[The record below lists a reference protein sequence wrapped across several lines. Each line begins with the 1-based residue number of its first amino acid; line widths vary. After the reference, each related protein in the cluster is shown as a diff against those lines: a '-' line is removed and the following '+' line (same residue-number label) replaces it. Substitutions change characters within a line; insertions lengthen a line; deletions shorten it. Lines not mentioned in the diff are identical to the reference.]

1 MANFILVSPSSG
13 SGNVVIK
20 VKPVNENTSTT
31 IEKKGKLIIRVN
43 GEIQKTIPLTQN
55 IKSSSSGGGGGG
67 TTTKTLT
74 SREIS
79 LDIYSGFYPD
89 PSGLK
94 CLNTNAEGGTKYNEW
109 YLRPSYTYDSTS
121 KDDIISIPYSV
132 SAKQTDYFSDGTKEY
147 TNLLP
152 TFTWKNKEDQSG
164 TMRNWEYEYS
174 GDLNAT
180 SETDTE
186 VEVQSSNDTP
196 PVLAGYFLS
205 IKSKVGME
213 ELFRYKINKVYA
225 SFNVVSKRRTDVA
238 DTLDISTIQVDIYWT
253 ITVLANISPNPGG
266 NTIISPNPGGNI
278 IK

>member
-1 MANFILVSPSSG
+1 MANFILVSPNSG

-31 IEKKGKLIIRVN
+31 IEKNGKLIIRVN

-67 TTTKTLT
+67 TTTKTIT

-79 LDIYSGFYPD
+79 LDIYSLSDTD
-89 PSGLK
+89 PSGSK
-94 CLNTNAEGGTKYNEW
+94 WLNTNAEGGTKSNKL
-109 YLRPSYTYDSTS
+109 YLRPIYTYDTSTS
-121 KDDIISIPYSV
+121 NDKITIPYSV

-152 TFTWKNKEDQSG
+152 TFTWNDKEDNSG

-174 GDLNAT
+174 GNSKAT

-196 PVLAGYFLS
+196 PVLASYFLA
-205 IKSKVGME
+205 IKSKVGMDK
-213 ELFRYKINKVYA
+213 LNSINKVYA
-225 SFNVVSKRRTDVA
+225 SLNVVSKHRTDVA
-238 DTLDISTIQVDIYWT
+238 DTLVTSTIQVDINWT
-253 ITVLANISPNPGG
+253 ITVS
-266 NTIISPNPGGNI
+266 NTIGTGPDLNP

>member
-55 IKSSSSGGGGGG
+55 IKVSSGGGGG

-79 LDIYSGFYPD
+79 LDIYSGAYPD
-89 PSGLK
+89 PFGLK
-94 CLNTNAEGGTKYNEW
+94 CLNTNAEGGVKSNKW
-109 YLRPSYTYDSTS
+109 YLRPVYNYNTSNS
-121 KDDIISIPYSV
+121 KDKIIIPYSV

-152 TFTWKNKEDQSG
+152 TFKWNDTEDNSG
-164 TMRNWEYEYS
+164 TMKDWDYTYS
-174 GDLNAT
+174 GDSKAT
-180 SETDTE
+180 SETDNE

-196 PVLAGYFLS
+196 VLASYLLH
-205 IKSKVGME
+205 IRSKVGMD
-213 ELFRYKINKVYA
+213 ELNKNIINKVYA
-225 SFNVVSKRRTDVA
+225 SFKVVSKHRTDVA
-238 DTLDISTIQVDIYWT
+238 DTLVTSTIQVDITWT
-253 ITVLANISPNPGG
+253 ITVSN
-266 NTIISPNPGGNI
+266 NTGKPDPDLDRPIQ
-278 IK
+278 

>member
-31 IEKKGKLIIRVN
+31 IEKKGRLIIRVN

-55 IKSSSSGGGGGG
+55 IKSSSSGGEGGG

-94 CLNTNAEGGTKYNEW
+94 CLNTNAEGGTKHNEW
-109 YLRPSYTYDSTS
+109 YLRPSYIYDTS
-121 KDDIISIPYSV
+121 ASKNKITIPYSV

-152 TFTWKNKEDQSG
+152 TFTWNDKEDQSG
-164 TMRNWEYEYS
+164 TMRYWEYEYS
-174 GDLNAT
+174 GDSKAT

-186 VEVQSSNDTP
+186 VEVQSSNDTQ
-196 PVLAGYFLS
+196 VLAGYILS

-225 SFNVVSKRRTDVA
+225 SFKVVSKHRTDVA
-238 DTLDISTIQVDIYWT
+238 DTLAISTIQVDIYWT
-253 ITVLANISPNPGG
+253 ITVLANIGLNPGG
-266 NTIISPNPGGNI
+266 NV

>member
-1 MANFILVSPSSG
+1 MANFILVSPNSG

-20 VKPVNENTSTT
+20 VKPINENTSTT

-55 IKSSSSGGGGGG
+55 IKSSSGGGGGGG

-79 LDIYSGFYPD
+79 LDIYSGLPD

-109 YLRPSYTYDSTS
+109 HLRPSYTYDTSTS
-121 KDDIISIPYSV
+121 KDKIIIPYSV

-152 TFTWKNKEDQSG
+152 KFTWNDEEDQSG
-164 TMRNWEYEYS
+164 TMRYWEYEYS
-174 GDLNAT
+174 GDLKAN

-186 VEVQSSNDTP
+186 VKVQSNDTP

-213 ELFRYKINKVYA
+213 ELFNYKIDKVHARYNLYA
-225 SFNVVSKRRTDVA
+225 SFEVVSKRRTDVA
-238 DTLDISTIQVDIYWT
+238 DTLSPSVIHVDIYWT
-253 ITVLANISPNPGG
+253 INVYYNNKPKPDLNRPFE
-266 NTIISPNPGGNI
+266 
-278 IK
+278 

>member
-55 IKSSSSGGGGGG
+55 IKSSSGGGGG

-94 CLNTNAEGGTKYNEW
+94 CLNTNAEGGVKSNKW
-109 YLRPSYTYDSTS
+109 YLRPVYNYNTSDSNL
-121 KDDIISIPYSV
+121 KIIIPYSV
-132 SAKQTDYFSDGTKEY
+132 SAKQTDYFSDGTEEY

-152 TFTWKNKEDQSG
+152 EFKWNDTEDNSG
-164 TMRNWEYEYS
+164 TMKDWEYEYS
-174 GDLNAT
+174 GDSKAT
-180 SETDTE
+180 SETDNE

-196 PVLAGYFLS
+196 VLAGYLLH
-205 IKSKVGME
+205 IRSKVGMG
-213 ELFRYKINKVYA
+213 ELNILNKIYANFKVE
-225 SFNVVSKRRTDVA
+225 SKHRTDVA
-238 DTLDISTIQVDIYWT
+238 DTLVTSTIQVDINWT
-253 ITVLANISPNPGG
+253 ITVSDNTGLLTPNPDF
-266 NTIISPNPGGNI
+266 NKPIQ
-278 IK
+278 

>member
-55 IKSSSSGGGGGG
+55 IKSSSGGGGG

-109 YLRPSYTYDSTS
+109 YLRPSYTYDTSTS
-121 KDDIISIPYSV
+121 KDKIIIPYSV

-152 TFTWKNKEDQSG
+152 KFTWNDKEDQSG
-164 TMRNWEYEYS
+164 TMRYWEYEYS
-174 GDLNAT
+174 GDLKAN

-186 VEVQSSNDTP
+186 VKVQSNDTP

-213 ELFRYKINKVYA
+213 ELFNYKINKVYA
-225 SFNVVSKRRTDVA
+225 SFEVVSKRRTDVA
-238 DTLDISTIQVDIYWT
+238 DTLSPSVIKVDIYWT
-253 ITVLANISPNPGG
+253 ITVLYNMGLKPAEPDFKPIQ
-266 NTIISPNPGGNI
+266 
-278 IK
+278 

>member
-13 SGNVVIK
+13 TGNITIK

-31 IEKKGKLIIRVN
+31 IEKNGKLIIRVN

-55 IKSSSSGGGGGG
+55 AKDSTGGGGG

-79 LDIYSGFYPD
+79 LDIYEGFYPD

-94 CLNTNAEGGTKYNEW
+94 CLTTNADGGTKSNQW
-109 YLRPSYTYDSTS
+109 YLRPSYSYNNASTS
-121 KDDIISIPYSV
+121 KDKILIPYSA
-132 SAKQTDYFSDGTKEY
+132 SAIQTDYFSDGTKEY

-152 TFTWKNKEDQSG
+152 TFIWKDKEDQSG
-164 TMRNWEYEYS
+164 TMKAWEYEYNGNS
-174 GDLNAT
+174 KAT

-196 PVLAGYFLS
+196 VLAGYFLS
-205 IKSKVGME
+205 IKSKVGRG
-213 ELFRYKINKVYA
+213 ELYKINKVYA
-225 SFNVVSKRRTDVA
+225 SFNVGSKHRTDVV
-238 DTLDISTIQVDIYWT
+238 DTLGPSTIRVDIYWT
-253 ITVLANISPNPGG
+253 IMVLDTTGLNPDLDKPVAPG
-266 NTIISPNPGGNI
+266 N
-278 IK
+278 

>member
-55 IKSSSSGGGGGG
+55 IKSSSGGGGG

-152 TFTWKNKEDQSG
+152 TFTWNDKEDQSG
-164 TMRNWEYEYS
+164 TMKYWEYEYS
-174 GDLNAT
+174 GDSKAT
-180 SETDTE
+180 SETDTK
-186 VEVQSSNDTP
+186 VEVQSPNDTP
-196 PVLAGYFLS
+196 IVLAGYLLS

-213 ELFRYKINKVYA
+213 ELFRYKINKIYA
-225 SFNVVSKRRTDVA
+225 SFKVVSKHRTDVA
-238 DTLDISTIQVDIYWT
+238 DTLAISTIQVDIYWT
-253 ITVLANISPNPGG
+253 ITVLANIGLNPGG
-266 NTIISPNPGGNI
+266 NV

>member
-31 IEKKGKLIIRVN
+31 VEKKGKLIIRVN

-55 IKSSSSGGGGGG
+55 IKSSSGGGGG

-94 CLNTNAEGGTKYNEW
+94 CLNTNAEGGTKSNKW
-109 YLRPSYTYDSTS
+109 YLRPVYQYDTS
-121 KDDIISIPYSV
+121 NSKLKIIIPYSV
-132 SAKQTDYFSDGTKEY
+132 SAKQTDYFSDGTEEY

-152 TFTWKNKEDQSG
+152 TFTWNDKEDNSG
-164 TMRNWEYEYS
+164 TMRDWEYEYG
-174 GDLNAT
+174 GDSKAT

-186 VEVQSSNDTP
+186 VEVQSSNDTQ
-196 PVLAGYFLS
+196 VLAGYLLH
-205 IKSKVGME
+205 IRSKVGMG
-213 ELFRYKINKVYA
+213 ELNILNKIYANFKVE
-225 SFNVVSKRRTDVA
+225 SKHRTDVA
-238 DTLDISTIQVDIYWT
+238 DTLDSSVIQVDINWT
-253 ITVLANISPNPGG
+253 ITVSDTTGLLTPNPDF
-266 NTIISPNPGGNI
+266 NKPIQ
-278 IK
+278 

>member
-31 IEKKGKLIIRVN
+31 IEKNGKLIIRVN

-55 IKSSSSGGGGGG
+55 IKGSSGGGGGGG

-94 CLNTNAEGGTKYNEW
+94 CLNTNADGGTKYNKW
-109 YLRPSYTYDSTS
+109 YLRPLYTYDTSTS
-121 KDDIISIPYSV
+121 KDKITIPYSV

-152 TFTWKNKEDQSG
+152 TFTWKDEEDHSG
-164 TMRNWEYEYS
+164 TMKYWEYEYS
-174 GDLNAT
+174 GDLKAT

-186 VEVQSSNDTP
+186 VEVQSSNDP

-213 ELFRYKINKVYA
+213 ELFKYTINKVYA
-225 SFNVVSKRRTDVA
+225 SFKVVSKHRTDVE
-238 DTLDISTIQVDIYWT
+238 DTLVISTIHVDINWT
-253 ITVLANISPNPGG
+253 ITVSAKSDFNHNQ
-266 NTIISPNPGGNI
+266 GGNI
-278 IK
+278 EIK

>member
-31 IEKKGKLIIRVN
+31 VEKNGKLIIRVN

-55 IKSSSSGGGGGG
+55 IKSSSGGGEGGGEGGG

-94 CLNTNAEGGTKYNEW
+94 CLNTNADGGTKYNEW
-109 YLRPSYTYDSTS
+109 YLRPSYTYDNSTS
-121 KDDIISIPYSV
+121 KDKITIPYSV

-152 TFTWKNKEDQSG
+152 KFTWNNEEDHSG
-164 TMRNWEYEYS
+164 TMSYWESEYS
-174 GDLNAT
+174 GDSKAT

-196 PVLAGYFLS
+196 VLAGYLLS

-238 DTLDISTIQVDIYWT
+238 DTLVISTIKVDIYWT
-253 ITVLANISPNPGG
+253 ITVLANIGLNPGG
-266 NTIISPNPGGNI
+266 NV

>member
-31 IEKKGKLIIRVN
+31 VEKKGKLIIRVN

-55 IKSSSSGGGGGG
+55 IKSSSGGGGGEGGG

-152 TFTWKNKEDQSG
+152 KFTWKDKEDQSG
-164 TMRNWEYEYS
+164 TMRYWEYEYS
-174 GDLNAT
+174 GDIKAT
-180 SETDTE
+180 SEMDTE
-186 VEVQSSNDTP
+186 VEVQSNDTP

-213 ELFRYKINKVYA
+213 ELFHYKINKVYA
-225 SFNVVSKRRTDVA
+225 SFEVVSKRRTDVA
-238 DTLDISTIQVDIYWT
+238 DTLSPSVIQVDIYWT
-253 ITVLANISPNPGG
+253 ITVLANMGLKPEPDFNKPIQ
-266 NTIISPNPGGNI
+266 
-278 IK
+278 

>member
-31 IEKKGKLIIRVN
+31 IEKKGKWIIRVN

-55 IKSSSSGGGGGG
+55 IKSSSGGGGGGG

-94 CLNTNAEGGTKYNEW
+94 CLNTNAEGGTKSNKW
-109 YLRPSYTYDSTS
+109 YPRHIYTYDTSTS
-121 KDDIISIPYSV
+121 NDKITIPYSV

-152 TFTWKNKEDQSG
+152 EFKWKDTEDNSG
-164 TMRNWEYEYS
+164 TMNDWEYEYS
-174 GDLNAT
+174 GDLKAT

-186 VEVQSSNDTP
+186 LEVQSSNDTP

-205 IKSKVGME
+205 IKSKVGMGQ
-213 ELFRYKINKVYA
+213 LHSIINKVYA
-225 SFNVVSKRRTDVA
+225 SFKVVSKPRTDVA
-238 DTLDISTIQVDIYWT
+238 DTLVTSTIQVDINWT
-253 ITVLANISPNPGG
+253 ITVSDSTGLKPEPDFNKPIQ
-266 NTIISPNPGGNI
+266 
-278 IK
+278 

>member
-13 SGNVVIK
+13 SGNMVIK
-20 VKPVNENTSTT
+20 VKPVNENTSTKV
-31 IEKKGKLIIRVN
+31 EKKGKLIIRVN
-43 GEIQKTIPLTQN
+43 GEIQETIPLTQN
-55 IKSSSSGGGGGG
+55 IKVSSGGGGGGG

-79 LDIYSGFYPD
+79 LDIYSGLYSD

-109 YLRPSYTYDSTS
+109 YLRPSYTYDTSTS
-121 KDDIISIPYSV
+121 KDKIIIPYSV

-152 TFTWKNKEDQSG
+152 KFTWNDKEDQSG
-164 TMRNWEYEYS
+164 TMRYWEYEYS
-174 GDLNAT
+174 GDLKAN

-186 VEVQSSNDTP
+186 VKVQSKDTP
-196 PVLAGYFLS
+196 PVLAGYLLS

-213 ELFRYKINKVYA
+213 ELFNYKINKVYA
-225 SFNVVSKRRTDVA
+225 SFKVVSKRRTDVA
-238 DTLDISTIQVDIYWT
+238 DTLSPSVIQVDIYWT
-253 ITVLANISPNPGG
+253 ITVLANMGLNPKPDFKP
-266 NTIISPNPGGNI
+266 IQ
-278 IK
+278 

>member
-1 MANFILVSPSSG
+1 MANFILVSPNSG

-55 IKSSSSGGGGGG
+55 IKSSSGGGGGGG

-79 LDIYSGFYPD
+79 LDIYSGAYPD

-94 CLNTNAEGGTKYNEW
+94 CLNTNAEGGTKSNKW
-109 YLRPSYTYDSTS
+109 YPRHIYTYNTSTS
-121 KDDIISIPYSV
+121 NDKITIHYTV

-152 TFTWKNKEDQSG
+152 EFKWNDTEDNSG
-164 TMRNWEYEYS
+164 TMKNWEYSYG
-174 GDLNAT
+174 GDPKAT

-186 VEVQSSNDTP
+186 VEVQSSNDN

-205 IKSKVGME
+205 IKSKVGMGK
-213 ELFRYKINKVYA
+213 LNIINKVYA
-225 SFNVVSKRRTDVA
+225 SFKVVSKRRTDVA
-238 DTLDISTIQVDIYWT
+238 DTLDSSVIQVDINWT
-253 ITVLANISPNPGG
+253 ITVSDSTGLKPEPDFNKPIQ
-266 NTIISPNPGGNI
+266 
-278 IK
+278 

>member
-1 MANFILVSPSSG
+1 MANFILVSPNSG

-55 IKSSSSGGGGGG
+55 IKSSSGGGGGGG

-79 LDIYSGFYPD
+79 LDIYSGAYPD

-94 CLNTNAEGGTKYNEW
+94 CLNTNAEGGTKSNKW
-109 YLRPSYTYDSTS
+109 YPRHIYTYDTSTS
-121 KDDIISIPYSV
+121 KDKITIPYSV

-152 TFTWKNKEDQSG
+152 TFTWNDKEDNSG
-164 TMRNWEYEYS
+164 TMKNWEYSYG
-174 GDLNAT
+174 GDPKAT

-186 VEVQSSNDTP
+186 LEVQSSNDTP

-205 IKSKVGME
+205 IKSKVGMDK
-213 ELFRYKINKVYA
+213 LNIINKVYA
-225 SFNVVSKRRTDVA
+225 SFKVVSKHRTDVA
-238 DTLDISTIQVDIYWT
+238 DTLVISTIQVDINWT
-253 ITVLANISPNPGG
+253 ITVS
-266 NTIISPNPGGNI
+266 NTIDTGPVLTP

>member
-55 IKSSSSGGGGGG
+55 IKVSSGGGGGGG

-94 CLNTNAEGGTKYNEW
+94 CLNTNAEGGVKSNKW
-109 YLRPSYTYDSTS
+109 YLRPSYAYDSTN
-121 KDDIISIPYSV
+121 KDNIITIPYSV

-152 TFTWKNKEDQSG
+152 KFTWNNEEDNSG
-164 TMRNWEYEYS
+164 TMKYWEYKYS
-174 GDLNAT
+174 GDSKAT

-196 PVLAGYFLS
+196 VLAGYLLS

-213 ELFRYKINKVYA
+213 ELSKYTINKVYA
-225 SFNVVSKRRTDVA
+225 SFEVVSKHRTDVA
-238 DTLDISTIQVDIYWT
+238 DTLAISAIQVDINWT
-253 ITVLANISPNPGG
+253 ITVSAIKTLNPGG
-266 NTIISPNPGGNI
+266 NV

>member
-55 IKSSSSGGGGGG
+55 IKVSSGGGGGGG

-94 CLNTNAEGGTKYNEW
+94 CLNTNAEGGVKSNKW
-109 YLRPSYTYDSTS
+109 YLRPVYTYDTSTS
-121 KDDIISIPYSV
+121 KDKITIPYSV

-152 TFTWKNKEDQSG
+152 EFKWNDTEDNSG
-164 TMRNWEYEYS
+164 TMKDWNYVYS
-174 GDLNAT
+174 SDLKAT

-186 VEVQSSNDTP
+186 LEVQSSNDTP

-205 IKSKVGME
+205 INSKVGMGQ
-213 ELFRYKINKVYA
+213 LNIINKVYA
-225 SFNVVSKRRTDVA
+225 SFKVVSKPRTDIA
-238 DTLDISTIQVDIYWT
+238 DTLVTSTIQVDINWT
-253 ITVLANISPNPGG
+253 ITVSDNTGLKPNPGLK
-266 NTIISPNPGGNI
+266 PDPGLKPI
-278 IK
+278 Q

>member
-1 MANFILVSPSSG
+1 MANFILVSPNSG

-55 IKSSSSGGGGGG
+55 IKVSSGGGGGGG

-89 PSGLK
+89 PSGSK
-94 CLNTNAEGGTKYNEW
+94 CLNTNAEGGIKSNEW
-109 YLRPSYTYDSTS
+109 YIRRAYQYDTSTS
-121 KDDIISIPYSV
+121 NNKITIPYSV
-132 SAKQTDYFSDGTKEY
+132 SAKQTDYFSDGTEEY
-147 TNLLP
+147 TNLFP
-152 TFTWKNKEDQSG
+152 TFTWNDKEDQSG
-164 TMRNWEYEYS
+164 TMKDWNYIYG
-174 GDLNAT
+174 GDPKPT

-196 PVLAGYFLS
+196 PVLAGYLLS
-205 IKSKVGME
+205 IESKVGMGQ
-213 ELFRYKINKVYA
+213 LSKTNKVYA
-225 SFNVVSKRRTDVA
+225 RFKVVSKHRTDVE
-238 DTLDISTIQVDIYWT
+238 DTLVISTIQVDIYLT
-253 ITVLANISPNPGG
+253 ITVLDNTGLRPRPDTSP
-266 NTIISPNPGGNI
+266 

>member
-55 IKSSSSGGGGGG
+55 IKVSSGGGGGEG
-67 TTTKTLT
+67 GGTTTTKTLT

-94 CLNTNAEGGTKYNEW
+94 CLNTNAEGGTKSNKW
-109 YLRPSYTYDSTS
+109 YLRPSYTYDRSN
-121 KDDIISIPYSV
+121 KDNIISIPYSV

-152 TFTWKNKEDQSG
+152 KFTWNDKEDNSG
-164 TMRNWEYEYS
+164 TMRYWEYEYS
-174 GDLNAT
+174 GDSKAT

-196 PVLAGYFLS
+196 VLAGYLLS
-205 IKSKVGME
+205 IKSKYGME
-213 ELFRYKINKVYA
+213 ELSKYTINKVYA
-225 SFNVVSKRRTDVA
+225 SFEVVSKHRTDVA
-238 DTLDISTIQVDIYWT
+238 DTLAISTIQVDINWT
-253 ITVLANISPNPGG
+253 ITVSAIKPGLKPEPDF
-266 NTIISPNPGGNI
+266 NKPIQ
-278 IK
+278 

>member
-55 IKSSSSGGGGGG
+55 IKVSSGGGGGEGGG

-94 CLNTNAEGGTKYNEW
+94 CLNTNAEGGTKSNEW
-109 YLRPSYTYDSTS
+109 YLRPVYNYNSTS

-152 TFTWKNKEDQSG
+152 TFTWNNKEDQSG
-164 TMRNWEYEYS
+164 TMNAWEYEYS
-174 GDLNAT
+174 GDLKAT

-186 VEVQSSNDTP
+186 LEVQSSNDTP

-205 IKSKVGME
+205 IKSKVGMDK
-213 ELFRYKINKVYA
+213 LHSINKVYA
-225 SFNVVSKRRTDVA
+225 SFEVVSKRRTDVA
-238 DTLDISTIQVDIYWT
+238 DTLSPSVIHVDIYWT
-253 ITVLANISPNPGG
+253 ITVLDNTGLAPNPGFKP
-266 NTIISPNPGGNI
+266 IQ
-278 IK
+278 

>member
-31 IEKKGKLIIRVN
+31 VEKKGKLIIMVN

-55 IKSSSSGGGGGG
+55 IKDSSGGGEGGGGG

-109 YLRPSYTYDSTS
+109 YLRPSYAYDSTN
-121 KDDIISIPYSV
+121 KDNIISIPYSV

-152 TFTWKNKEDQSG
+152 TFTWKEDQSG
-164 TMRNWEYEYS
+164 TMKYWEYEYS
-174 GDLNAT
+174 GDSKAT

-186 VEVQSSNDTP
+186 VEAQSSNDT

-213 ELFRYKINKVYA
+213 ELFNHHKINKVYA

-238 DTLDISTIQVDIYWT
+238 DTLGISTIQVDIYWT
-253 ITVLANISPNPGG
+253 ITVLAQIGLIPGG
-266 NTIISPNPGGNI
+266 NV

>member
-55 IKSSSSGGGGGG
+55 IKSSSGGGGGGG

-79 LDIYSGFYPD
+79 LDIYSGAYPD

-94 CLNTNAEGGTKYNEW
+94 CLNTNAEGGTKSNKW
-109 YLRPSYTYDSTS
+109 YPRHIYTYNTSTS
-121 KDDIISIPYSV
+121 NDKITIHYSV

-152 TFTWKNKEDQSG
+152 EFKWNDTEDNSG
-164 TMRNWEYEYS
+164 TMKNWEYSYG
-174 GDLNAT
+174 GDPKAT

-186 VEVQSSNDTP
+186 VEVQSSNDN

-205 IKSKVGME
+205 IKSKVGMGK
-213 ELFRYKINKVYA
+213 LNIINKVYA
-225 SFNVVSKRRTDVA
+225 SFKVVSKHRTDVA
-238 DTLDISTIQVDIYWT
+238 DTLVTSTIQVDINWT
-253 ITVLANISPNPGG
+253 ITVSD
-266 NTIISPNPGGNI
+266 NTGLKPEPDFNKPIQ
-278 IK
+278 

>member
-55 IKSSSSGGGGGG
+55 IKVSSGGGGGGG

-109 YLRPSYTYDSTS
+109 YLRPSYTYDTSTS
-121 KDDIISIPYSV
+121 NKSIRYISSMFRLNLEVSIYFIYLIP
-132 SAKQTDYFSDGTKEY
+132 KQIFH
-147 TNLLP
+147 
-152 TFTWKNKEDQSG
+152 
-164 TMRNWEYEYS
+164 
-174 GDLNAT
+174 
-180 SETDTE
+180 
-186 VEVQSSNDTP
+186 SNF
-196 PVLAGYFLS
+196 GFY
-205 IKSKVGME
+205 
-213 ELFRYKINKVYA
+213 R
-225 SFNVVSKRRTDVA
+225 
-238 DTLDISTIQVDIYWT
+238 
-253 ITVLANISPNPGG
+253 
-266 NTIISPNPGGNI
+266 
-278 IK
+278 